1 MSPISFGIRGAAA
14 ATALAQLGTASLYL
28 WTLYSR
34 HMIPRHKPPPSS
46 SSTTKGTKRTKQ
58 NDQSSISSSRQERG
72 SYKGS
77 LLLGWAYATK
87 RATMLGHTKVAA
99 HQVALSLWL
108 VFALVLDGA
117 SVAAQVLMA
126 RTYNSYKA
134 MHPHDDSHDDGS
146 GIDCVDWAH
155 GDHEC
160 THLVYLVCIYHH

>member
-1 MSPISFGIRGAAA
+1 MHLAA
-14 ATALAQLGTASLYL
+14 GFRS
-28 WTLYSR
+28 
-34 HMIPRHKPPPSS
+34 PSS
-46 SSTTKGTKRTKQ
+46 SS
-58 NDQSSISSSRQERG
+58 SPPIVVPSISDSEKALSEVAVMSFSLTVSGMDNPPFLRHDRNVG
-72 SYKGS
+72 GS

-87 RATMLGHTKVAA
+87 RATMMGHTKVAA
-99 HQVALSLWL
+99 HQVALCLWL

-134 MHPHDDSHDDGS
+134 MCPHDDSDDDGS

-160 THLVYLVCIYHH
+160 THLVYLV